1 MYTHNFMV
9 ERASATLP
17 REGGNDGWRAAC
29 EWGDFQA
36 AIFFFNLH
44 IYSFYLK
51 QKRREP
57 WPD

>member
-1 MYTHNFMV
+1 MV

-36 AIFFFNLH
+36 AIFFLTYTYTVF
-44 IYSFYLK
+44 I
-51 QKRREP
+51 
-57 WPD
+57 

>member
-1 MYTHNFMV
+1 MV

-17 REGGNDGWRAAC
+17 REEGNDGWRAAC